1 MKSTTLIFPS
11 LSRLWEF
18 KLTIK
23 ATSVEINT
31 DKRSLCGEF
40 TAEEIEL
47 ALQSFHAS
55 VLQTKLN
62 VIKDR

>member
-1 MKSTTLIFPS
+1 MKSTTLIFSS
-11 LSRLWEF
+11 LSRLWDF
-18 KLTIK
+18 KQTTK
-23 ATSVEINT
+23 AASVEINT

-55 VLQTKLN
+55 VLQTNLN
-62 VIKDR
+62 VIKDK